1 MTGRCFSI
9 SLIALLALLALGP
22 RNPASAGVTAS
33 FRYPLSNFSGP
44 VRSQWAKLA
53 VDQERSE
60 VYALNQRANDIR
72 IFDRH
77 GMEIFVFGDGYSTAA
92 DIAIGEDGDIFI
104 LTTGYQTST
113 VHLLNYR
120 GEHVSEI
127 PLENIPESLS
137 EFVADRLIYRQG
149 SLYLVDSSSL
159 LVIVVDEEG
168 FFKEAHD
175 LKATLKPALDRE
187 KRKQKAI
194 KDSDWKQKA
203 LEYVEV
209 NGFTVDSQGN
219 MFFTVPVLFSAFR
232 LSPGGE
238 LMEFGRA
245 GSGPGKFG
253 VVSGITVDEMGY
265 IYVADRLRSV
275 VLVFDPSFKFQ
286 TEFGYRGDRPSSLM
300 VPDDLAIDR
309 EGNIYVGQAANRG
322 VSVFRVVREAAV
334 HEEVLEKAVVDE
346 AIFKEAAVQEPDAPE
361 AEVHEAVDQEADAP
375 EAAIQQA
382 PVKELEVHVAVVRE
396 TDAPEEV
403 VEETTSPS
411 QGSDTASR
419 DFEES
424 GQVIEEDV
432 PDEVESIVDL
442 SDQVEFTVDQG
453 GDTPSTDSEKSGWT
467 IEEDESNHLEE
478 SRDEE

>member
-1 MTGRCFSI
+1 MTGRFFSI
-9 SLIALLALLALGP
+9 SLFALLALGLW
-22 RNPASAGVTAS
+22 NPAFAGVTAS

-44 VRSQWAKLA
+44 VPSQWAKLA
-53 VDQERSE
+53 VDQERGE

-72 IFDRH
+72 IFDEH

-104 LTTGYQTST
+104 LSTGYQTST

-127 PLENIPESLS
+127 PLQNIPDSLS
-137 EFVADRLIYRQG
+137 EFVADRLIYRQQ
-149 SLYLVDSSSL
+149 SLYLVDSGSL

-168 FFKEAHD
+168 LFKEAHD
-175 LKATLKPALDRE
+175 LKSALKPALDRE

-194 KDSDWKQKA
+194 EDSDWKQKA

-219 MFFTVPVLFSAFR
+219 MFFTVPVLFLAFR

-238 LMEFGRA
+238 LVEFGRA

-253 VVSGITVDEMGY
+253 VVAGIAVDEMGY

-275 VLVFDPSFKFQ
+275 VLVFDPSFQFQ

-309 EGNIYVGQAANRG
+309 EGNVYVGQAANRG

-334 HEEVLEKAVVDE
+334 HEEVFQEAVVDK
-346 AIFKEAAVQEPDAPE
+346 AIFQEAVVQEAA
-361 AEVHEAVDQEADAP
+361 AP

-382 PVKELEVHVAVVRE
+382 PVKEVEVHVAVVRE
-396 TDAPEEV
+396 EEV
-403 VEETTSPS
+403 DQEAVQETTSPS
-411 QGSDTASR
+411 QGSDTTSR

-442 SDQVEFTVDQG
+442 SDQVEFIVDQG
-453 GDTPSTDSEKSGWT
+453 GDTPSTDSGKSGWT
-467 IEEDESNHLEE
+467 IEEDESDRLEE
-478 SRDEE
+478 TRDEE